1 MCGEHGRLSTLISSK
16 LGSSPHARGAH
27 GALRQYNALF
37 GIIPACTGS
46 TPSSSSGR
54 SFAWDHP
61 RMRGEHSGPLA
72 TSGAGRGSSLHARGA
87 LCLSARIV
95 EPGGIIP
102 ACAGSTRPRGC
113 RSASR
118 WDHPRMRGE
127 HCLSRNLFCRTA
139 GSSPHARGA
148 LQTVESG
155 GRSAG
160 IIPACAGSTSPS
172 RPDSPC
178 MWDHP
183 RMRGEHVGVLLQVFD
198 YLGSSPHARGALSRL
213 REGDAVVRIIP
224 ACAGS
229 TCTQTGSR
237 RWARDHPRMRGEHHR
252 EARCIASFRGS
263 SPHARGAPRAPSPSQ
278 YPRGIIPACAGSTGR
293 ATSFPA

>member
-178 MWDHP
+178 RWDHP

-198 YLGSSPHARGALSRL
+198 YLGSSPHARGAR
-213 REGDAVVRIIP
+213 GAVSVPITAAGIIP

-229 TCTQTGSR
+229 TVEVARGRCR
-237 RWARDHPRMRGEHHR
+237 REDHPRMRGEHLYPDR
-252 EARCIASFRGS
+252 FEALGKGS
-263 SPHARGAPRAPSPSQ
+263 SPHARGAPSRSTAYRLLQ
-278 YPRGIIPACAGSTGR
+278 GIIPACAGSTKAG
-293 ATSFPA
+293 AAK